1 MEGQNRTRIKQNMA
15 ARKKGKVQV
24 TQKGITV
31 DMANDE
37 VINFDTMKDMVLN
50 TTAGATMESK
60 KRFQFKWD
68 TNTKDIVAKY
78 VSRSIKSTVKEKRN
92 IDGFDTL
99 PFGYLLN
106 N

>member
-1 MEGQNRTRIKQNMA
+1 MVGGAKSYSYKTKYGCT
-15 ARKKGKVQV
+15 KKGKVKV
-24 TQKGITV
+24 TQKGITL

-50 TTAGATMESK
+50 TTLSIESE

-68 TNTKDIVAKY
+68 TNTKDILTKY
-78 VSRSIKSTVKEKRN
+78 VSRSIKSTVKEKRT

-99 PFGYLLN
+99 PFGFVLN